1 MCIRDS
7 YNSPEYGLKTSEI
20 AYNMSMADEVNNMID
35 GLTDP
40 QNQVVMNNTNNS
52 SAGKQIEYSAIAVR
66 GKPLKEGTYVSPYSV

>member
-1 MCIRDS
+1 
-7 YNSPEYGLKTSEI
+7 
-20 AYNMSMADEVNNMID
+20 MSMADEVNNMID

-66 GKPLKEGTYVSPYSV
+66 GNPLKEGTYVSPYSV